1 MKLRIYSL
9 FDFRLKSVKIIY
21 IVFLLLTLT
30 LTPGC
35 SSQCGN
41 AKDSIASLEAENKQ
55 IKDKA
60 LQEWEIEKQY
70 SLNNSSWSD
79 SQSLKVSNIR
89 RIWSDFES
97 YFADNGG
104 YEYAKNRDLI
114 NRIIVNN
121 QKCFEPIVVAEAE
134 QTLKT

>member
-1 MKLRIYSL
+1 M
-9 FDFRLKSVKIIY
+9 FV
-21 IVFLLLTLT
+21 LLALTLM
-30 LTPGC
+30 PGC

-41 AKDSIASLEAENKQ
+41 AKDSIASLKAENKQ

-70 SLNNSSWSD
+70 SINNSSWSD
-79 SQSLKVSNIR
+79 PQSFKVRNIR
-89 RIWSDFES
+89 QIWSDFES

-104 YEYAKNRDLI
+104 YEYAQNRDLI

-121 QKCFEPIVVAEAE
+121 QECFDPIAVAEAE
-134 QTLKT
+134 QTLKI

>member
-60 LQEWEIEKQY
+60 LREWEIEKQY

-89 RIWSDFES
+89 QIWSDFES

-121 QKCFEPIVVAEAE
+121 QKCFDPIAVAEAE

>member
-1 MKLRIYSL
+1 M
-9 FDFRLKSVKIIY
+9 FV
-21 IVFLLLTLT
+21 LLALT

-55 IKDKA
+55 IEDKA

-70 SLNNSSWSD
+70 SINNSSWSD
-79 SQSLKVSNIR
+79 PTSFEVSNIR
-89 RIWSDFES
+89 QIWSDFES

-104 YEYAKNRDLI
+104 NKYMRNKDLI
-114 NRIIVNN
+114 NRITINN
-121 QKCFEPIVVAEAE
+121 QKCFDPIAVAEAE

>member
-9 FDFRLKSVKIIY
+9 FGFRLKSVKIIY

-41 AKDSIASLEAENKQ
+41 AKNSIASLEAENKQ
-55 IKDKA
+55 IMEKA
-60 LQEWEIEKQY
+60 LKEWQKMQM
-70 SLNNSSWSD
+70 SFNNSSWSD
-79 SQSLKVSNIR
+79 SGSFKVNSIAR
-89 RIWSDFES
+89 LLSDFDS
-97 YFADNGG
+97 YFPYNGG
-104 YEYAKNRDLI
+104 IEYAKNKDLI

-121 QKCFEPIVVAEAE
+121 QKCFDPIQVAEAE
-134 QTLKT
+134 QSLKS

>member
-1 MKLRIYSL
+1 M
-9 FDFRLKSVKIIY
+9 FV
-21 IVFLLLTLT
+21 LLALT

-35 SSQCGN
+35 SSQCSHT
-41 AKDSIASLEAENKQ
+41 KDSIASLEAENKQ

-70 SLNNSSWSD
+70 SFYNSSWSD
-79 SQSLKVSNIR
+79 PQSFKVRNVR
-89 RIWSDFES
+89 QVWSDFES

-104 YEYAKNRDLI
+104 YKYAQNKDLI

-121 QKCFEPIVVAEAE
+121 QKCFDPIAVAEAE

>member
-1 MKLRIYSL
+1 M
-9 FDFRLKSVKIIY
+9 FV
-21 IVFLLLTLT
+21 LLALTLM
-30 LTPGC
+30 PGC

-41 AKDSIASLEAENKQ
+41 AKDSIVSLKAENKK

-70 SLNNSSWSD
+70 SINNSSLNNP
-79 SQSLKVSNIR
+79 QSFKVRNIR
-89 RIWSDFES
+89 QIWSDFES

-104 YEYAKNRDLI
+104 DEYTRNMDLI
-114 NRIIVNN
+114 NRIIANN
-121 QKCFEPIVVAEAE
+121 KKCFDPLAVAEAE

>member
-1 MKLRIYSL
+1 M
-9 FDFRLKSVKIIY
+9 FV
-21 IVFLLLTLT
+21 LLALT

-60 LQEWEIEKQY
+60 LQEWEIEKEY
-70 SLNNSSWSD
+70 LINNSSWSD
-79 SQSLKVSNIR
+79 PQSFKVRNIR
-89 RIWSDFES
+89 QIWSDFES

-104 YEYAKNRDLI
+104 DEYTQNKNLI

-121 QKCFEPIVVAEAE
+121 QKCFDPIAVAEAE